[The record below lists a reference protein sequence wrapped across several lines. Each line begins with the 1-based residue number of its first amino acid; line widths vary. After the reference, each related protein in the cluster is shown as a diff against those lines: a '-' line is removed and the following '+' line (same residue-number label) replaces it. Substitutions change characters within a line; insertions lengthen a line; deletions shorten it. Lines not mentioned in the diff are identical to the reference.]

1 MEEDA
6 LQNALEENRRLKAR
20 LEELEGTRKIPE
32 PVRPGSGTGTTTD
45 VTKMVRLL
53 EQRDKR
59 LETYAEELEANQVQL
74 EKTVLELK
82 KRNENLNA
90 TIASLRLAQEILEH
104 DPTPTIGLNK
114 EGRVLLFN
122 RAAEAMFG
130 PAVYKAIAKPVAE
143 LCPDLSEGVECALRD
158 GQKIDREVASLPG
171 GPHLVSI
178 LVLGS
183 KSERRGLV
191 VRFTP
196 KPPGGQQS
204 S

>member
-1 MEEDA
+1 MEEDQ
-6 LQNALEENRRLKAR
+6 LRNALEENRRLKAR
-20 LEELEGTRKIPE
+20 IEELEGTKKVPE
-32 PVRPGSGTGTTTD
+32 ASRPGSGTGTTTD

-74 EKTVLELK
+74 QKNVLELK

-104 DPTPTIGLNK
+104 DPTPTLGLNK

-143 LCPDLSEGVECALRD
+143 LCPELAEGVECALKD
-158 GQKIDREVASLPG
+158 GQRVEREVPSLPG
-171 GPHLVSI
+171 GPHVVSI
-178 LVLGS
+178 LALGS
-183 KSERRGLV
+183 PSGGRGLV
-191 VRFTP
+191 LRFTP
-196 KPPGGQQS
+196 KVPHP
-204 S
+204 

>member
-1 MEEDA
+1 MEEDE
-6 LQNALEENRRLKAR
+6 LRKVLEENRRLKAR
-20 LEELEGTRKIPE
+20 LDEIEGTKDIADPL
-32 PVRPGSGTGTTTD
+32 RPGSGKGTATD

-74 EKTVLELK
+74 QKNVLELK
-82 KRNENLNA
+82 KRNENLQA

-104 DPTPTIGLNK
+104 DPTPTLGLNK

-122 RAAEAMFG
+122 RAAETMFG

-143 LCPDLSEGVECALRD
+143 LCPELAEGVESALRD
-158 GQKIDREVASLPG
+158 GQKVEREAQSLPG
-171 GPHLVSI
+171 GAHLVSI

-183 KSERRGLV
+183 TTERRGLV

-196 KPPGGQQS
+196 KAPRP
-204 S
+204 